1 MGFNFDITAAQ
12 QITKVRY
19 TDKKIAT
26 LAFVDPLFAMMPKK
40 EGVGGTNYT
49 GAIRSAVGSAIS
61 PSDTVA
67 FTTGGSSIYNQWVC
81 QWANLFG
88 SANITG
94 TAIARTKGDPNAFVD
109 AMTGEFDGLFI
120 GLGTT
125 IAGYLYG
132 NGGGAIGQI
141 STTSSVSSKTITLA
155 NPSQAV
161 NFWQGMIVNAS
172 VDDGT
177 GGGGV
182 YTGSVTIDS
191 VDTVTGVLG
200 CTVATWATGITG
212 GGFAGGAYL
221 FNQGTY
227 NNVPYGLSGWIPA
240 YNKRPTTSDSFN
252 GVNRSKDSRLAGA
265 YYNGNGNPYSE
276 SLVQLLTLMARYG
289 AGKGKALKGFVNFL
303 DMAQIVKEQMGKVV
317 ISTDTAFKMPQ
328 IGFTGVRLMGPNGPC
343 DVYPAMMQPQGTGH
357 VLEMDT
363 WLIPSEAKLPHV
375 FTDDG
380 STWLRNSGADSFQLR
395 AGSRGWT
402 TYCADTSHNGIVT
415 F

>member
-227 NNVPYGLSGWIPA
+227 NNVPFGLSGWIPA

-265 YYNGNGNPYSE
+265 YYNGIGNPNGSQVGNVGDLYTQINNGV
-276 SLVQLLTLMARYG
+276 LVQLWT
-289 AGKGKALKGFVNFL
+289 
-303 DMAQIVKEQMGKVV
+303 KV
-317 ISTDTAFKMPQ
+317 SGPGTN
-328 IGFTGVRLMGPNGPC
+328 TGW
-343 DVYPAMMQPQGTGH
+343 A
-357 VLEMDT
+357 
-363 WLIPSEAKLPHV
+363 
-375 FTDDG
+375 
-380 STWLRNSGADSFQLR
+380 
-395 AGSRGWT
+395 
-402 TYCADTSHNGIVT
+402 
-415 F
+415 